1 MQLAGRR
8 FVAFVASAL
17 MTVIN
22 VASFNPI
29 NGMPFM
35 PRSGDALRSAV
46 KSNCAPPPGQVHD
59 VRSAEDLN
67 KLTAT
72 GQLVV
77 VDFFA
82 QWCGPCVNFK
92 PTFQKM
98 AEEQTDVL
106 FCKIDV
112 EECQDLALDHDI
124 RSMPT
129 FKASCRTIS
138 NNKWSFML

>member
-35 PRSGDALRSAV
+35 PRSGESLRSAV
-46 KSNCAPPPGQVHD
+46 KSDCAPPPGQVHD
-59 VRSAEDLN
+59 VRSAEDFN

-77 VDFFA
+77 ADFFA
-82 QWCGPCVNFK
+82 QWCGPCQNFK

-98 AEEQTDVL
+98 AEEQTDIL

-112 EECQDLALDHDI
+112 DESKELAAEYAI
-124 RSMPT
+124 SSMPT

-138 NNKWSFML
+138 KNNSMFIL